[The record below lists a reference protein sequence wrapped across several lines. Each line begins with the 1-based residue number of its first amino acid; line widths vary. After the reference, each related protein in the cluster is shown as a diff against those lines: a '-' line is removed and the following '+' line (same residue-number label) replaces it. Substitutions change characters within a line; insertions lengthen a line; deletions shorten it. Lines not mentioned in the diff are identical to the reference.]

1 MVTDMNGGNNKS
13 KNQIFVLDTNVLLND
28 PEIIQKLHG
37 AEIIIPQTVLL
48 ELDKV
53 KMSRSDVDTRF
64 RGRAVAR
71 KLFEL
76 TKLGKISDGIKIND
90 DTTLKV
96 LIPEPTGE
104 VPPAI
109 KSKSSDDQ
117 ILALSYHLNSMDNK
131 RVTLIT
137 SDLNMLVK
145 AQAIGLDIRHYE
157 PKDYKKTFSILKSK
171 RWQKRLFV
179 AFIILLLVFLSLP
192 RLIELRD
199 QPQTPTDIFHQ
210 RQVSLLNTLKSN
222 PNNIGALIGLGDM
235 YFEAKMWNEAS
246 KLYARALAINPSNW
260 NVKANL
266 AITLFNVGNKDEAIS
281 ILRSITKD
289 NPKHSMA
296 HFNLGAMLS
305 QLSERKVLSEAINHY
320 QAYLKLE
327 PSGRYS
333 SEAKSNI
340 IRIQQTLQKKE

>member
-1 MVTDMNGGNNKS
+1 MVTDMNDGDNKS

-64 RGRAVAR
+64 RGRVVAR

-131 RVTLIT
+131 SVTLIT

-171 RWQKRLFV
+171 RWQKRLFGIFV
-179 AFIILLLVFLSLP
+179 LLLVLFLTLP
-192 RLIELRD
+192 RLMERMSVQQAPAD
-199 QPQTPTDIFHQ
+199 VFHQ
-210 RQVSLLNTLKSN
+210 QQASFQNTLETN
-222 PNNIGALIGLGDM
+222 PYNINALVGLGNL
-235 YFEAKMWNEAS
+235 YFEAGMWNES
-246 KLYARALAINPSNW
+246 LKLYTRALAINPNNL
-260 NVKANL
+260 NVRVNL
-266 AITLFNVGNKDEAIS
+266 AITLFNVGKKGDAVTTLKDVVK
-281 ILRSITKD
+281 R
-289 NPKHSMA
+289 NPKYSMA
-296 HFNLGAMLS
+296 HFNLGAMFS
-305 QLSERKVLSEAINHY
+305 QSNDKKLLNDAMAHY
-320 QAYLKLE
+320 QTYLKLE
-327 PSGRYS
+327 PTGQYS
-333 SEAKSNI
+333 AEARASI
-340 IRIQQTLQKKE
+340 SRIQQALQENK